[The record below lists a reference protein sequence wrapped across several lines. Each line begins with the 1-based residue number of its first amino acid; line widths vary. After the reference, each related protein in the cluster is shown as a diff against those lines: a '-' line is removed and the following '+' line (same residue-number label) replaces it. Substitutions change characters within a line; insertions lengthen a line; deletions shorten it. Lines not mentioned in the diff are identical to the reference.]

1 MAELKG
7 SKDNHSK
14 KSTDAEENT
23 LRLRNDYEAQIRT
36 LKKEYTTRI
45 KVLENDYNSQIA
57 DLQWE
62 LKSVTKNLKGDAS
75 NNKEELESR
84 ISTIRRE
91 NKETIKKL
99 IRDGQETQQQLTN
112 DHNRQ
117 ITDLETK
124 LKDARNEL
132 VNSKQSGTI
141 DRDKRSLELQNAIKE
156 GEERV
161 LSVERLRNAEIEKL
175 RDENGR
181 LNSEIDSRDDTIRN
195 IKGTVRNLETQLRSQ
210 KGDHEDSLNQMKN
223 RHTRVVEDL
232 KREITTRDKEIH
244 VLYDRIKAEQNKL
257 SNESS
262 KRNDML
268 EDARRDSMLA
278 SRSFQQKFREEI
290 KNLETTIKL
299 KDVKLNDLTDQL
311 NLATQRE
318 NELRDQLDKESQ
330 KWTRNNKRSTDE
342 SQSRIEA
349 LTAEIAKLRAN
360 LQRAED
366 KASRSDSERRA
377 AQEKADDLAA
387 KVKKLEADLASVQRD
402 LNNRIVTLKSEHI
415 TEINTIKKQNTLRET
430 QADQKHRD
438 RVKDLEYKT
447 QALQKKLTGE
457 ASDNIDD
464 LESRI
469 KQIRRT
475 YDTQIQKLT
484 SDYDL
489 TIKQQKIDLERR
501 IADLEAQLRS
511 RDKEHEMRAMV
522 DRKEID
528 RLTRSSKESENQTI
542 EEHAASRGRYELE
555 ISRLKDQ
562 IKLLDNDVKDG
573 EKTRAELMDRLK
585 EQGRTMRGMV
595 NDGERSLNREKYETS
610 KISREGQ
617 DRIKM
622 LENNIKTLETKVIT
636 QTRIIEKTK
645 LERDAADRNARNAT
659 NKLRSTEGD
668 GRNKKPI

>member
-366 KASRSDSERRA
+366 KASHSDSERRA

-469 KQIRRT
+469 K
-475 YDTQIQKLT
+475 
-484 SDYDL
+484 
-489 TIKQQKIDLERR
+489 
-501 IADLEAQLRS
+501 
-511 RDKEHEMRAMV
+511 
-522 DRKEID
+522 
-528 RLTRSSKESENQTI
+528 
-542 EEHAASRGRYELE
+542 
-555 ISRLKDQ
+555 
-562 IKLLDNDVKDG
+562 
-573 EKTRAELMDRLK
+573 
-585 EQGRTMRGMV
+585 
-595 NDGERSLNREKYETS
+595 
-610 KISREGQ
+610 
-617 DRIKM
+617 
-622 LENNIKTLETKVIT
+622 TK
-636 QTRIIEKTK
+636 
-645 LERDAADRNARNAT
+645 
-659 NKLRSTEGD
+659 
-668 GRNKKPI
+668 KKKVPTAWPLV